1 MTLAS
6 LTLLATLQRIT
17 TLATAE
23 VNLTFGD
30 INVVVVTD
38 VHSWIYSHYHTEDHD
53 PVLDAN
59 YGHVISFVERLK
71 ALESDKDIWFV
82 MNGDFIDGTG
92 LSYKEFALT
101 PILEQMPWDAL
112 TVGNHELYKN
122 STIELMAQ
130 PGGFIQWFGQKL
142 ITTNVITTSTGEPLG
157 HRFKFL
163 RGKSSTT
170 LVLGFLY
177 EMEYGSTL
185 KTVERVEDIIHF
197 EWYQELLGEPF
208 DAVLVLAHMD
218 LKDPLVYT
226 ILASIR
232 QIKGTSMPVQF
243 ITGHTHY
250 RGFMELDELSTSFE
264 AGRYLDTIGFVSFPK
279 LGNLNGTFQHQFLDA
294 NTAQLAE
301 TLGIAVEDL
310 LTPKGESL
318 IGFIDRTR
326 SRLGLND
333 VIGCSPAH
341 FILNSS
347 LDDQYSLWG
356 LYRDEV
362 VPSQLFNEQTR
373 KILIQNRETS
383 LRYDLY
389 QGNITLDDIYVVN
402 PFNES
407 LYLVAE
413 SLPAA
418 VIHALNDSLNS
429 GNSSITSL
437 PQLPEFIII
446 GTLDDGER
454 YQLYTIGFDLAA
466 VQTELQ
472 IQLGDTLITPLKT
485 EISATQMWYNFVIRK
500 WPNCS
505 VVWDIED
512 SEDTKENSSVNSRI
526 IIGIIG
532 VSIVLALA
540 GFLYAIILIQN
551 ERGHLHFES
560 DDLLFVTNDGGFRGN
575 SGQMPSEMDKF
586 A

>member
-1 MTLAS
+1 MTSTSVTLVA
-6 LTLLATLQRIT
+6 TLLLFKS
-17 TLATAE
+17 LSTAE
-23 VNLTFGD
+23 VNLPFGD

-38 VHSWIYSHYHTEDHD
+38 VHSWIYSHNHTQDHD
-53 PVLDAN
+53 PVLDAT
-59 YGHVISFVERLK
+59 YGHVISFVEHLK
-71 ALESDKDIWFV
+71 ALERDRDIWFV

-92 LSYKEFALT
+92 LSYNEFALT

-112 TVGNHELYKN
+112 TVGNHELYKD
-122 STIELMAQ
+122 STIELMTQ
-130 PGGFIQWFGQKL
+130 PGGFIQWFGKKV
-142 ITTNVITTSTGEPLG
+142 ITTNVITASTGLPLG
-157 HRFKFL
+157 HRYHFL
-163 RGKSSTT
+163 KGKTSTT

-185 KTVERVEDIIHF
+185 KTVERVEDVIHYDWF
-197 EWYQELLGEPF
+197 QELLGKPF

-226 ILASIR
+226 ILDSIR

-250 RGFMELDELSTSFE
+250 RGFAELDELSTSFE

-279 LGNLNGTFQHQFLDA
+279 LGNINGTFQHQFLDA
-294 NTAQLAE
+294 NTGKLAE
-301 TLGIAVEDL
+301 TLDIALEDL
-310 LTPKGESL
+310 LTPKGELL

-326 SRLGLND
+326 SNLGLD
-333 VIGCSPAH
+333 VVIGCSPAH

-362 VPSQLFNEQTR
+362 VPSQLFNEE
-373 KILIQNRETS
+373 KGKVLIQNRETS

-389 QGNITLDDIYVVN
+389 KGNITIDDIYVVN

-413 SLPAA
+413 SLPGA
-418 VIHALNDSLNS
+418 VIHQLNYSLNS
-429 GNSSITSL
+429 GNSTITSL
-437 PQLPEFIII
+437 PLLPDFIII
-446 GTLDDGER
+446 GTVDDGEK

-466 VQTELQ
+466 IQAELQ
-472 IQLGDTLITPLKT
+472 IQLGDTVITPFKT
-485 EISATQMWYNFVIRK
+485 EISATQLWHDFVIQN

-505 VVWDIED
+505 VIFDLGD
-512 SEDTKENSSVNSRI
+512 NEDTKESSTPNSRI

-532 VSIVLALA
+532 VSIVLALS
-540 GFLYAIILIQN
+540 GFLYAIIIIRK
-551 ERGHLHFES
+551 ERGHMHFES
-560 DDLLFVTNDGGFRGN
+560 DDLLFVTNDGGFHDDAGL
-575 SGQMPSEMDKF
+575 MPREEGKF